1 MTNSLLKF
9 CKRAYQSTISISHT
23 STVVSWEMPG
33 HDTDCLVRTDGKDK
47 KKMSRIDIYV
57 DK

>member
-1 MTNSLLKF
+1 
-9 CKRAYQSTISISHT
+9 
-23 STVVSWEMPG
+23 MPG

-57 DK
+57 DKWKSC